1 MSNIARNRRS
11 DEDANF
17 YITLETALVENGML
31 DDYMYLREL
40 KQRRLFLDEEV
51 NNDTVRPIVKAILRY
66 NREDKDIPIEERQPI
81 LLYLNTVG
89 GEVDSGYELMDIIVE
104 SKTPVYIINTGYC
117 YSMGFMIYIAG
128 DKRFATRNAKFL
140 LHDGTTIVGDSS
152 SKARDRM
159 NFNDRIEAR
168 LRDAVLTWTKISKDE
183 YDEHSRTEWYMFS
196 DEAKSLGIVDAIVG
210 VDCDIDSII

>member
-81 LLYLNTVG
+81 LLYLNTIG
-89 GEVDSGYELMDIIVE
+89 GEVDSGYELIDIIIE

-117 YSMGFMIYIAG
+117 YSMGFLIYIAG

>member
-51 NNDTVRPIVKAILRY
+51 NNDTVRPIAKAILRY
-66 NREDKDIPIEERQPI
+66 NREDKDISIEERQPI

-89 GEVDSGYELMDIIVE
+89 GEVDSGCELIDIIVE

-117 YSMGFMIYIAG
+117 YSMGFLIYIAG

-159 NFNDRIEAR
+159 NFNDRIETR

>member
-66 NREDKDIPIEERQPI
+66 NREDKDIPIDERQPI
-81 LLYLNTVG
+81 LLYLNTIG
-89 GEVDSGYELMDIIVE
+89 GEVDSGYELIDIIIE

>member
-51 NNDTVRPIVKAILRY
+51 DNSTVRPIVKAILRY

-89 GEVDSGYELMDIIVE
+89 GEVDSGCELIDIIVE
-104 SKTPVYIINTGYC
+104 SKTPIYIINTGYC
-117 YSMGFMIYIAG
+117 YSMGFLIYIAG

-159 NFNDRIEAR
+159 NFNDRIETR
-168 LRDAVLTWTKISKDE
+168 LRDAVLTWTKIGKDE

>member
-66 NREDKDIPIEERQPI
+66 NREDKDIPIDERQPI
-81 LLYLNTVG
+81 LLYLNTIG
-89 GEVDSGYELMDIIVE
+89 GEVDSGYELIDIIVE

-117 YSMGFMIYIAG
+117 YSMGFLIYIAG

>member
-1 MSNIARNRRS
+1 MSNISRNRRS

-66 NREDKDIPIEERQPI
+66 NREDNEISIEERQPI

-89 GEVDSGYELMDIIVE
+89 GEVDSGCELIDIIVE
-104 SKTPVYIINTGYC
+104 SKTPIYIINMGYC
-117 YSMGFMIYIAG
+117 YSMGFLIYIAG

-159 NFNDRIEAR
+159 NFNDRIETR

>member
-89 GEVDSGYELMDIIVE
+89 GEVDSGYELIDIIVE

-117 YSMGFMIYIAG
+117 YSMGFLIYIAG